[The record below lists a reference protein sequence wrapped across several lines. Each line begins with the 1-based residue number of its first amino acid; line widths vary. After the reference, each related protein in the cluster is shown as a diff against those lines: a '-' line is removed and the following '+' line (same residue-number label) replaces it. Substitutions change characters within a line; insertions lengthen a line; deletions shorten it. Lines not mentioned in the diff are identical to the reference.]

1 MLCMYAAQSL
11 CSYFMHYENYLYVVG
26 LAGIPDDITVL
37 RGKYGLFF
45 EYTVHGVQ
53 EIMPEISEKVQT
65 CAVYGIEPEEL
76 AAALAEGCVQG
87 IDRIVPVGHTLDMDI
102 FWDGHDIIGELSRCI
117 ICKT

>member
-1 MLCMYAAQSL
+1 
-11 CSYFMHYENYLYVVG
+11 
-26 LAGIPDDITVL
+26 
-37 RGKYGLFF
+37 
-45 EYTVHGVQ
+45 
-53 EIMPEISEKVQT
+53 MPEISEKVQT